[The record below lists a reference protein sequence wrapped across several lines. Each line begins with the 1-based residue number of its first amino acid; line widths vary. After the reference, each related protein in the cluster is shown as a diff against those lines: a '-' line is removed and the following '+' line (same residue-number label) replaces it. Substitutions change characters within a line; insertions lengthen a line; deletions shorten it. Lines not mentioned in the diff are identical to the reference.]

1 MKLHLP
7 TVLLATVLACISQ
20 PVIATETINLN
31 THNWDQYI
39 GDYGNPGYPRFDN
52 VNLSLNGNWSVNFDK
67 FYDLTWGASDN
78 GSYTL
83 TGQGTMDFKD
93 EVFTIFGGSSKTL
106 TTGNAKYTIGSG
118 IVLKNTTLEAWGGA
132 QVTFNGSLSTET
144 NRETPCSFSVYSFDE
159 HHSALDLRGAT
170 IKDSDFV
177 KLEFDQGTIIR
188 DQYTVSATHGL
199 EIWYSS
205 NSTFTGKSILQGNL
219 TLAND
224 GKVTVWGNNDA
235 LYPNMSITG
244 TLSITGNTKIE
255 FFNDSPANGVYLN
268 PESGTVVF
276 YCKNI
281 TGDTGLLSAIES
293 IWTYDDETISRNIT
307 DKNSYPSPK
316 RMDVML

>member
-1 MKLHLP
+1 M
-7 TVLLATVLACISQ
+7 
-20 PVIATETINLN
+20 
-31 THNWDQYI
+31 
-39 GDYGNPGYPRFDN
+39 
-52 VNLSLNGNWSVNFDK
+52 
-67 FYDLTWGASDN
+67 
-78 GSYTL
+78 
-83 TGQGTMDFKD
+83 
-93 EVFTIFGGSSKTL
+93 
-106 TTGNAKYTIGSG
+106 
-118 IVLKNTTLEAWGGA
+118 
-132 QVTFNGSLSTET
+132 
-144 NRETPCSFSVYSFDE
+144 
-159 HHSALDLRGAT
+159 RGAT

-235 LYPNMSITG
+235 LYPNMSITD

-293 IWTYDDETISRNIT
+293 TWTYDDETISRNIT